1 MKMEKVNRRLAS
13 WRKELGTLAAY
24 ACAVALSTG
33 KRSVLCCCGGCS
45 FHLGRPPT
53 QVTATDLLAVF
64 EEYQPL
70 SVQWVCSERATTQ
83 VCYGRRFVSSS

>member
-1 MKMEKVNRRLAS
+1 MKMEKVNKRFAG
-13 WRKELGTLAAY
+13 WREYSGTLAAY
-24 ACAVALSTG
+24 ACAIALSNG

-53 QVTATDLLAVF
+53 HFTATDLLAVY

-70 SVQWVCSERATTQ
+70 FVQSVGSERATTQ
-83 VCYGRRFVSSS
+83 VGYGRRFVSSS